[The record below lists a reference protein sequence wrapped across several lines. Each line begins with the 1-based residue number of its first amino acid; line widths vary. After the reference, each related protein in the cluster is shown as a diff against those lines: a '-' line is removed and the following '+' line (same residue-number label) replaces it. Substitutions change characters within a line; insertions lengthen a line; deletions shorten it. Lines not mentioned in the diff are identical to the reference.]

1 MRLDTDAVSG
11 FLEAAGKIPLLTH
24 DEEILLGRRVQT
36 MQAMLANNPNGPYN
50 KEESRI
56 LRTGRKAR
64 ERMINANLRLVVA
77 IAKKY
82 TYVTR
87 SLELSDLI
95 QEGMFGLIRGVE
107 KFDPERGYRGST
119 YFYWWVRQGIT
130 RAISTTDR
138 AIKLPVNAIES
149 LTRIR
154 RWAPAFYQEH
164 GRAPTLEE
172 CAAECGVTTLILEHY
187 LQHNLGVI
195 SLDAHARNDEDSA
208 LNLLQMVACPND
220 GPLETLEA
228 EINREGLTVWL
239 NELPADERELMEHRY
254 GLGKPAMSRVEAAD
268 HFQVKRYLL
277 ERVERRALATLRRQA
292 TGEQP
297 APEIVQTTIQFT

>member
-1 MRLDTDAVSG
+1 
-11 FLEAAGKIPLLTH
+11 
-24 DEEILLGRRVQT
+24 
-36 MQAMLANNPNGPYN
+36 
-50 KEESRI
+50 
-56 LRTGRKAR
+56 
-64 ERMINANLRLVVA
+64 LVVT

-87 SLELSDLI
+87 SLELGDLI
-95 QEGMFGLIRGVE
+95 QEGMFGLIRGIE
-107 KFDPERGYRGST
+107 KFDPERGYKFST
-119 YFYWWVRQGIT
+119 YAYWWVRQGIT

-172 CAAECGVTTLILEHY
+172 CAAECGVSTLILEHY

-208 LNLLQMVACPND
+208 LSLLQMVACPND

-228 EINREGLTVWL
+228 EINHEGLTVWL

-268 HFQVKRYLL
+268 HFQVKRHLL
-277 ERVERRALATLRRQA
+277 EKAERRALATLRRQA
-292 TGEQP
+292 TGEQT